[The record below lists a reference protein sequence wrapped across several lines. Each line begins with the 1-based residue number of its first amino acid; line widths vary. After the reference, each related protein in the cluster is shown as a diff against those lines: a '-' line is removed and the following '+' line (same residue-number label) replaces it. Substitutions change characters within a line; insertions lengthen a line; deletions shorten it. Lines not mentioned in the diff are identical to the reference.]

1 MKRGV
6 IGVPTDTSDV
16 PIREVEDAEKEGLGK
31 HGNELTAALSVK
43 ESRDLY
49 GETTY
54 YLGEGFRDRERE
66 EDRYHVEDG
75 SIRKDAKHVE
85 VVQDYGEFVA
95 RPADA
100 DDDHRGFVVTS
111 SGEGTFLFPMIGRQN
126 GITVERAEIRLGE
139 WVTDHAD
146 LSTTTA
152 GGRTTSFD
160 ASKMT
165 AWGDEVLDDE
175 NVQELLGEAVE
186 ANALNQVAGE
196 YMWDGVPYHITLAAS
211 GYAEVY
217 SPSHLTTEE
226 FLRWLSAEIIPYA
239 TEPAEDEE

>member
-6 IGVPTDTSDV
+6 IGVPVDSSDV
-16 PIREVEDAEKEGLGK
+16 PLRSVESDETHGHGK
-31 HGNELTAALSVK
+31 HGNELTAALDVL
-43 ESRDLY
+43 ESRNLH

-54 YLGEGFRDRERE
+54 YLGEGFKDRERE

-75 SIRKDAKHVE
+75 SVKKNAKHVE

-95 RPADA
+95 VPGENY
-100 DDDHRGFVVTS
+100 DHRGFIVTS
-111 SGEGTFLFPMIGRQN
+111 SGEGTFLFPMVGRQN
-126 GITVERAEIRLGE
+126 GITVERAELRLGE
-139 WVTDHAD
+139 WVLDRSD
-146 LSTTTA
+146 LTTTTA
-152 GGRTTSFD
+152 GGRTSSFD

-165 AWGDEVLDDE
+165 AWGDDVLDDE
-175 NVQELLGEAVE
+175 TVQELLGQAIE

-217 SPSHLTTEE
+217 SPKDLTTEE
-226 FLRWLSAEIIPYA
+226 FLEWLSAEIIPYA
-239 TEPAEDEE
+239 TEPEEDEE